1 MVIAV
6 MSIPIIIGFTMRA
19 PSEADDLHY
28 DQACNTKDPAE
39 CAKIDPNGSADPINA
54 YAVGLLSQPRRD
66 ATRPQPCDHVKS
78 ASLDRLIGSVV
89 AKSKCRN
96 QRYTIATAFPGA

>member
-1 MVIAV
+1 MQSDCYRNLAV
-6 MSIPIIIGFTMRA
+6 MRQD
-19 PSEADDLHY
+19 PSL
-28 DQACNTKDPAE
+28 
-39 CAKIDPNGSADPINA
+39 
-54 YAVGLLSQPRRD
+54 
-66 ATRPQPCDHVKS
+66 CDHVKS